1 MCDKKIKVS
10 LFLRKKLI
18 LFKFKKKK
26 KKKKLIQKTKCMKNF
41 YETTFFSHFDCNL
54 TSHKDSI

>member
-18 LFKFKKKK
+18 LFKLKKKK

>member
-18 LFKFKKKK
+18 LLKLKKKK
-26 KKKKLIQKTKCMKNF
+26 KKADTKNKMH
-41 YETTFFSHFDCNL
+41 EEL
-54 TSHKDSI
+54 L